1 MANSHAARGFAWD
14 KLPANSVVV
23 DIAGNVG
30 HCSVPIA
37 LANPTLQI
45 IVQDLPKI
53 VARALDPATS
63 VIPADLR
70 SRFTFQPHDFY
81 SPQPVRHAAV
91 YFLRMI
97 MHDYSDE
104 YCLKI
109 LRQIVPAMAPD
120 SRIVIM
126 DQVSPPVGVV
136 PSAIERMMRTQDLQ
150 MMLLTNA
157 RERDVAEWRELVAN
171 VVDGGE
177 GGEDG
182 DGVAKT
188 TTRKLEIKNIVS
200 PQGVP

>member
-1 MANSHAARGFAWD
+1 
-14 KLPANSVVV
+14 
-23 DIAGNVG
+23 
-30 HCSVPIA
+30 
-37 LANPTLQI
+37 
-45 IVQDLPKI
+45 
-53 VARALDPATS
+53 
-63 VIPADLR
+63 
-70 SRFTFQPHDFY
+70 
-81 SPQPVRHAAV
+81 
-91 YFLRMI
+91 
-97 MHDYSDE
+97 
-104 YCLKI
+104 
-109 LRQIVPAMAPD
+109 MAPD

-200 PQGVP
+200 PQGSTMSLIEVGFVDEDAV